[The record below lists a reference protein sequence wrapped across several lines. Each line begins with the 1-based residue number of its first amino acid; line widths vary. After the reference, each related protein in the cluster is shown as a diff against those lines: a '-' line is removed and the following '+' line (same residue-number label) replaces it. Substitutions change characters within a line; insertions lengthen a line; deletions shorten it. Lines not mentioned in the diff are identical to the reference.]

1 MSKMAWIHYL
11 ANEEKEHELDKHLR
25 ENCGFS
31 DAAAK
36 IGVKEFIKAAN
47 EIKESKNEMQ
57 SVRVQRYSKVQ
68 SKEKNSIP
76 TFRKVGRN
84 KKDS

>member
-36 IGVKEFIKAAN
+36 IGVQEFIKAAN
-47 EIKESKNEMQ
+47 E
-57 SVRVQRYSKVQ
+57 
-68 SKEKNSIP
+68 
-76 TFRKVGRN
+76 
-84 KKDS
+84 KK